1 MKKLIVFLLSVLLFS
16 CKPKS
21 YVSDSEAIVESVE
34 YNKDD
39 RNKWKYLVKA
49 VYINDKVIDLTH
61 DHGDIRSRTYRF
73 YLYTNTKYNVG
84 DTVIIGDTIHKAR

>member
-49 VYINDKVIDLTH
+49 VYVNDNIDLTN
-61 DHGDIRSRTYRF
+61 DADDSRTRTNLF
-73 YLYTNTKYNVG
+73 YLYKYSSKNNAKSLVS
-84 DTVIIGDTIHKAR
+84 HMNSKF

>member
-34 YNKDD
+34 YNKDN

-49 VYINDKVIDLTH
+49 VYVNDNIDLTN
-61 DHGDIRSRTYRF
+61 DTYDSRTRTNLF

-84 DTVIIGDTIHKAR
+84 DTIIIGDTIHKVR

>member
-16 CKPKS
+16 CNPKN
-21 YVSDSEAIVESVE
+21 YVSEAIVESVE

-39 RNKWKYLVKA
+39 RNKWKYLVKV
-49 VYINDKVIDLTH
+49 VYVNDNIDLTH
-61 DHGDIRSRTYRF
+61 AADDSRTRTNLF

-84 DTVIIGDTIHKAR
+84 DTIIIGDTTHKAR

>member
-34 YNKDD
+34 YNKDGK
-39 RNKWKYLVKA
+39 NKWKYLVKA
-49 VYINDKVIDLTH
+49 VYVNDKIDLTN
-61 DHGDIRSRTYRF
+61 DADESRACTNLF
-73 YLYTNTKYNVG
+73 YFYTNTKYNVG
-84 DTVIIGDTIHKAR
+84 DTIIIGEMIHKAR

>member
-16 CKPKS
+16 CNPKN

-39 RNKWKYLVKA
+39 RNKWKYLVKV
-49 VYINDKVIDLTH
+49 VYVNDNIDLTH
-61 DHGDIRSRTYRF
+61 AADDSRACTNLF

-84 DTVIIGDTIHKAR
+84 DTIIIGDTIHKVR

>member
-1 MKKLIVFLLSVLLFS
+1 MKKLIIFLLSVLLFS

-49 VYINDKVIDLTH
+49 VYVNDNIDLTH
-61 DHGDIRSRTYRF
+61 DYGDIRGRTASY

-84 DTVIIGDTIHKAR
+84 DTIIIGDTIHKAR